1 MRKRFRGNQPIST
14 SSELE
19 GFTLA
24 GGQIVQGAEKPKQM
38 YGGREAFGVPVK
50 EEGRGLKEGLGFDES
65 KTRGL

>member
-24 GGQIVQGAEKPKQM
+24 GGVKVELAEKPKQL
-38 YGGREAFGVPVK
+38 YGGKEAFGVPTGEK
-50 EEGRGLKEGLGFDES
+50 KDGLGFDPS
-65 KTRGL
+65 QTRGL